1 MRIKKTIDEDMWS
14 SYNILI
20 TLPNGQK
27 RNELFNLKSDR
38 VKSNCYRTFIRKIR
52 EIYSQHRFLG

>member
-20 TLPNGQK
+20 TLPNSQK

-38 VKSNCYRTFIRKIR
+38 VKSSCYRTFIRKIR
-52 EIYSQHRFLG
+52 EIHS